1 MKIWVKRGITLVAFA
16 IVLYLFWPLIGEL
29 KKTVILLREAQWGWI
44 IIAIVLQFASYA
56 NLTALNLLLLNPF
69 EGKIKFWRMMG
80 VLTSLAFIE
89 VAIPSA
95 GVSGVVLRARLLGK
109 SGYALEASMF
119 TVFLE
124 AIYISS
130 VMIIVSMAGVWYL
143 VQYGH
148 IRWFQWVL
156 LFGLT
161 VIFICAGL
169 LAVWIGGDRERAK
182 RWVMKAGK
190 IRDRVL
196 QKFNRPPVSME
207 ETINRVDVFFNGLE
221 HLGRTP
227 RWPFIATSVGRV
239 LLDVATLGA
248 CFAAFHF
255 SIPTGILLTGFGLT
269 LTLSGLSAI
278 PGGLGLA
285 DASLAVIFA
294 RLGAPGAVAVAAALT
309 YRLIAYWS
317 IRLIGFV
324 NWVFMEA
331 RT

>member
-1 MKIWVKRGITLVAFA
+1 MTWVKRGITLLAFA

-29 KKTVILLREAQWGWI
+29 RKTANLLREAQWGWI
-44 IIAIVLQFASYA
+44 VAAFLLQFASYA
-56 NLTALNLLLLNPF
+56 SLTGLNHLLLRPF
-69 EGKIKFWRMMG
+69 EGKIRYWRLMA
-80 VLTSLAFIE
+80 VLSSLAFIE

-109 SGYALEASMF
+109 SGYSLEASMF

-130 VMIIVSMAGVWYL
+130 VMIVVSLAGIWYL
-143 VQYGH
+143 VQYGQV
-148 IRWFQWVL
+148 RKFQWVL
-156 LFGLT
+156 LTGLT
-161 VIFICAGL
+161 VIAICAGL
-169 LAVWIGGDRERAK
+169 LAYWAGRDRNRAK
-182 RWVMKAGK
+182 RWALKGGNTWNW
-190 IRDRVL
+190 VL
-196 QKFNRPPVSME
+196 QKFKRSPLVLD

-221 HLGRTP
+221 HLGKTP
-227 RWPFIATSVGRV
+227 RWPFTTTSIGRV

-255 SIPTGILLTGFGLT
+255 PISPGILLTGYGLM

-285 DASLAVIFA
+285 DASLAVIYA

-309 YRLIAYWS
+309 YRIIAYWL
-317 IRLIGFV
+317 IRFAGFI
-324 NWVFMEA
+324 NWIILEA
-331 RT
+331 KS